1 MGDKRNIMLLVILL
15 IVFAIIFFIALLGL
29 QHNETLFDIGI
40 PMLFENWLIMFLS
53 IGSIVKIVV
62 ELYKN

>member
-1 MGDKRNIMLLVILL
+1 MGDKRNIFLMIVLL

-29 QHNETLFDIGI
+29 QYNESLFDIGI
-40 PMLFENWLIMFLS
+40 PIMFENWLIMFLS
-53 IGSIVKIVV
+53 IGSIAKIVY